1 VFQRQ
6 LVVVFTGRPRELIKR
21 IVHPVAGIIP
31 TLKAQATIK
40 DVTEWLDRQPH
51 GGPKRIGYVPPEPEK
66 RMTREEAEAAH
77 AMWLKTRPVLEAA
90 TEKMRVEGKIV
101 GKRAPAPTQIDNP
114 LIRAEAMKNLQAMNK
129 GGPLPSKE
137 QTK

>member
-1 VFQRQ
+1 
-6 LVVVFTGRPRELIKR
+6 LVVVFVGRPRELIKR

-31 TLKAQATIK
+31 TLKGQPVIK
-40 DVTEWLDRQPH
+40 DVIEWLDRQPH

-77 AMWLKTRPVLEAA
+77 AMWLKTRPILEAA
-90 TEKMRVEGKIV
+90 TEKMRSEGKIV

-114 LIRAEAMKNLQAMNK
+114 LIRKAAIENLEAINGKAPK
-129 GGPLPSKE
+129 
-137 QTK
+137 